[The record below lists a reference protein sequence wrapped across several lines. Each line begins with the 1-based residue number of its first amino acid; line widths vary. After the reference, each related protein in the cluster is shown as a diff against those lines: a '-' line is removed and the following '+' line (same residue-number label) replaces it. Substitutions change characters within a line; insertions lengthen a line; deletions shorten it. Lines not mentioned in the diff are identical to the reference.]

1 MGLVFQMLK
10 HMVFVFVELGIEVS
24 ASATCI
30 PSRPHVF
37 VYDFA
42 MLTDPT
48 MLDEQLSSVFRA
60 P

>member
-1 MGLVFQMLK
+1 M
-10 HMVFVFVELGIEVS
+10 GIEVS

-30 PSRPHVF
+30 TSRPHVLR
-37 VYDFA
+37 YDFA

-60 P
+60 PYQREEAECDDRRRDDR